1 VHVLELINQRI
12 NAAACNGK
20 SEVLASLIEL
30 KSAID
35 VSKSAPSV
43 RPEPSRLD
51 GDPAWIGPTH
61 YTPELWTIRKD
72 YIYAAQAALVNAIE
86 YIKECQATHEANL
99 GETTLKNRLWANR
112 MRDDLLKAEQA
123 LDNIQRPE
131 GAQP

>member
-1 VHVLELINQRI
+1 MSHLNQTV
-12 NAAACNGK
+12 NG
-20 SEVLASLIEL
+20 ASMREIKEGEKLY
-30 KSAID
+30 S
-35 VSKSAPSV
+35 
-43 RPEPSRLD
+43 
-51 GDPAWIGPTH
+51 TH